1 MVIRRSL
8 SFSTVR
14 DPITP
19 GTPQP
24 VPISIGMK
32 DFPERPNLRKI
43 LSMMKA
49 TLAMYPQPS
58 KKARKR
64 KKVSIWGKNP
74 ITAPKPA
81 IIPSITRP

>member
-24 VPISIGMK
+24 VPINMGMK

-49 TLAMYPQPS
+49 TLAIYPQPS
-58 KKARKR
+58 KKARKK

-74 ITAPKPA
+74 ITAPIPA
-81 IIPSITRP
+81 MIPSITRP